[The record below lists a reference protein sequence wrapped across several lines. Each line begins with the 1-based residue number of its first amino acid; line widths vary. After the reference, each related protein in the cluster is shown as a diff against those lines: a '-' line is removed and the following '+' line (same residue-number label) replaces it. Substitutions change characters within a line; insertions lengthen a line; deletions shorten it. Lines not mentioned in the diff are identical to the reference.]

1 MWYYNSMS
9 DSIIIKR
16 EVNMSF
22 YNNDDIVQNL
32 DEVANLVDKVDKK
45 LEKTIVDQS
54 IIIEQLS
61 STIVNLASKIGDLTE
76 VIELSKYKN
85 EVV

>member
-1 MWYYNSMS
+1 
-9 DSIIIKR
+9 
-16 EVNMSF
+16 MSF